1 MPLLQCELERT
12 HCDFSLERVSACRR
26 TVQAHIMS
34 SWEEELEIRKS
45 VFLLLSESAVEKV
58 SVAAAAAVGWKDRR
72 RGGRKKEEV
81 G

>member
-58 SVAAAAAVGWKDRR
+58 SVAAAAVGK
-72 RGGRKKEEV
+72 
-81 G
+81 